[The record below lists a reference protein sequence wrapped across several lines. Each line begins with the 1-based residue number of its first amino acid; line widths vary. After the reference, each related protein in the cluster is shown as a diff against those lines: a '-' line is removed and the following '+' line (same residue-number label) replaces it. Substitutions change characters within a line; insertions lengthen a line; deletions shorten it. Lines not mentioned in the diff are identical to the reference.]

1 MVPHGRAIQ
10 SKTDVLFL
18 KGLAQCLFLKF
29 DHISYRSISANLQ
42 SLVCDTSDN
51 ACILLFSPPTGERM
65 KRHFTFTVI
74 LKWVKDYTISQNNS
88 SVAFSVKYYGRD

>member
-1 MVPHGRAIQ
+1 MVPHGRAIH
-10 SKTDVLFL
+10 SKTNALFL
-18 KGLAQCLFLKF
+18 KGLAQRLLKF
-29 DHISYRSISANLQ
+29 DHISYRSITANLQ

-74 LKWVKDYTISQNNS
+74 LKWVKGYISQNNS
-88 SVAFSVKYYGRD
+88 FVVSSVKYYARG